1 MAASIR
7 VGNELGAGN
16 PSGAKKVSFVAIGC
30 IREYIYT
37 CLYTKRCYSIFAIA
51 VCLCVPYTVVFLATK
66 DYIGILF
73 VPGNE

>member
-30 IREYIYT
+30 IREYIT
-37 CLYTKRCYSIFAIA
+37 LYMFILNG
-51 VCLCVPYTVVFLATK
+51 V
-66 DYIGILF
+66 ILF
-73 VPGNE
+73 LLLQCAFVFRTQ